1 MDGSDIAAIAARL
14 EAALGEWAELGGL
27 TMRPVGIDGSPA
39 FAPAIMEFYENAPT
53 DMAALLVAL
62 REGATDPGRRSG
74 GA

>member
-14 EAALGEWAELGGL
+14 EAAIGEWAELGGL

-39 FAPAIMEFYENAPT
+39 FAPAIMEFYEHAPT

-62 REGATDPGRRSG
+62 REGVADPHHGPGS
-74 GA
+74 A